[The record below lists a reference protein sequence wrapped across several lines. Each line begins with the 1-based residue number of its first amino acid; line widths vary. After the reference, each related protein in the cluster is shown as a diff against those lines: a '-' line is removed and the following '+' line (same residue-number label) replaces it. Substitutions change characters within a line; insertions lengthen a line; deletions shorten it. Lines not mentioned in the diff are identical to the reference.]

1 MVVVHPGCSMPA
13 RTYPWEQF
21 AEVTDLLVDRLQ
33 ATVLLT
39 GAEAERPLIERIV
52 GRLRP
57 STRPSVHRL
66 AGEVTF
72 AGLCAL
78 IERADL
84 TITNNTGPMHVAAA
98 VKTPVVALF
107 ALTNPP
113 AQWGPWR
120 VPHRQLFHDV
130 PCRLCYSRVCP
141 YNQECLS
148 LVTPA
153 HVVEAATELLDE
165 GGSLTATG
173 SPSNRA
179 AVGAQ
184 P

>member
-1 MVVVHPGCSMPA
+1 
-13 RTYPWEQF
+13 
-21 AEVTDLLVDRLQ
+21 
-33 ATVLLT
+33 
-39 GAEAERPLIERIV
+39 
-52 GRLRP
+52 
-57 STRPSVHRL
+57 
-66 AGEVTF
+66 VTF

-141 YNQECLS
+141 YGQECLS

-153 HVVEAATELLDE
+153 QVVEAATELLDE
-165 GGSLTATG
+165 QGRLASTN
-173 SPSNRA
+173 SPAHLAS
-179 AVGAQ
+179 VGAR